1 MRDFL
6 TFGKNQT
13 LHPNM
18 KVYIKNGR
26 IVERAPE
33 DILRVKGAFDDNGP
47 QAKSIT
53 IIIIK
58 RILHIIVP
66 STMLSTASALSHR
79 VLIKSSAVATSTPT
93 LRVRT
98 LHLRV

>member
-13 LHPNM
+13 LHPTM
-18 KVYIKNGR
+18 KVYVKNGR

-33 DILRVKGAFDDNGP
+33 DVLRVKEAFDDNGP

-53 IIIIK
+53 IIMIIIK
-58 RILHIIVP
+58 RILNIIMP
-66 STMLSTASALSHR
+66 NTMLGTVSALSH
-79 VLIKSSAVATSTPT
+79 
-93 LRVRT
+93 
-98 LHLRV
+98 